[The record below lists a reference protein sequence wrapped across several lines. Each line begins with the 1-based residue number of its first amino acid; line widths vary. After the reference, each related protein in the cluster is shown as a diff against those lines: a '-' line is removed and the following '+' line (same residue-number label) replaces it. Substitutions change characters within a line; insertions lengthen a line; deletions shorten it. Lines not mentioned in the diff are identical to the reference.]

1 MGLRRRGVCAHA
13 RDLPGWL
20 SPGSSLLPL
29 CWPPRPSFH
38 TPPGACASVSVGR
51 VALGHSGDGARAGR
65 PQSSRPGQLIQREST
80 STPRDWLGHARLV
93 RANPGLLPE
102 RLRTGA
108 LLLLRLPG
116 RQDISRE
123 PWGHL
128 SHPSTHLPGKPR
140 SREAEPRHRERLMLT
155 ISSKAL

>member
-1 MGLRRRGVCAHA
+1 MAKPRFHPPPALLAAVTFLPHTSRSLQLCVSGKSSTGGTQEMG
-13 RDLPGWL
+13 
-20 SPGSSLLPL
+20 
-29 CWPPRPSFH
+29 
-38 TPPGACASVSVGR
+38 T
-51 VALGHSGDGARAGR
+51 RAGR

-80 STPRDWLGHARLV
+80 YTPRDWLGHARLV

-116 RQDISRE
+116 RQDISLE